1 MDRRSFYT
9 VNLAPGKVVYGE
21 KLFRQS
27 GIEYR
32 EWNVTKSKLGA
43 GIAKGIKD
51 TGIVPGCYV
60 LYLGCASGTTVSHVS
75 DIVGKKGLIFA
86 VDLSSRVLRELVFI
100 SEERGNIA
108 PILADASKIGEL
120 AKTVVLCDVL
130 FQDIAQKTQLAIFL
144 KNLVFLKKDGYAIL
158 CVKSRSIDVTKEPKK
173 IFAEIKRELS
183 KHITIIDE
191 KNLYPYEKDH
201 YIFLCRKR

>member
-1 MDRRSFYT
+1 
-9 VNLAPGKVVYGE
+9 
-21 KLFRQS
+21 
-27 GIEYR
+27 
-32 EWNVTKSKLGA
+32 
-43 GIAKGIKD
+43 